1 MIEEATVPLGNDLE
15 IPCLRA
21 VGASDGPHVTLIS
34 GVHGAEY
41 CSVAGVRRFT
51 AALDTRELSG
61 RVTALPVVNPTAFWT
76 RTPFVTPEDGKNL
89 NRVFPGNAEGTFSES
104 LAHELFERFVRGS
117 DYVVHVH
124 GGSTLEYVEPF
135 VGYDGADVAD
145 VAPEVERA
153 SRELALAYGLKYV
166 LRSERVGL
174 RGSPTMLRTAAAEA
188 GIPSLLTEAGDQGF
202 LDESDVAVHA
212 RGLRRVLERLEMLPR
227 SAADVPVEQT
237 VVHSFVAVKA
247 DREAWWEPSVT
258 IGELVDVGTE
268 LGTLYDLFGA
278 SVASVHAPV
287 AGVCLVLT
295 TSPAAAEGSVLA
307 YLGTDLE
314 PVA

>member
-1 MIEEATVPLGNDLE
+1 MIELTTVRLGNDLE
-15 IPCLRA
+15 IPCLRG

-41 CSVAGVRRFT
+41 CSVAGVRQFA
-51 AALDTRELSG
+51 AALDARELSG

-145 VAPEVERA
+145 VSPEVERA

-166 LRSERVGL
+166 LRSERVGS

-202 LDESDVAVHA
+202 LDESDIELHR
-212 RGLRRVLERLEMLPR
+212 RGLRRVLERLGMLPA
-227 SAADVPVEQT
+227 SDGAAVAGQT
-237 VVHSFVAVKA
+237 LVRSFVAVRA
-247 DREAWWEPSVT
+247 EGEAWWEPAVS
-258 IGELVDVGTE
+258 IGAEVEAGAE

-278 SVASVHAPV
+278 EIARVRAPV
-287 AGVCLVLT
+287 DGACLVLT